1 MRTTQFSGRLY
12 RGGGYVSLWVK
23 MGVYQPPFTTT
34 PFHPLCTEC
43 SVLNRSGIIAQ
54 HGVSNAKPSMVDL
67 ILRLPE
73 TNFQ

>member
-34 PFHPLCTEC
+34 PFHPLCTEWLTDRC
-43 SVLNRSGIIAQ
+43 KNITF
-54 HGVSNAKPSMVDL
+54 P
-67 ILRLPE
+67 
-73 TNFQ
+73 